1 VASGGRQR
9 WNRRRKLEM
18 LELRFST
25 QAGRIQLSCD
35 QDSTRHLQ
43 AMRGWFPTAAS
54 INVQAFDVDIDD
66 LLVNLREL
74 ARWPSADQEVTWQ
87 PELLALV
94 ESNAS
99 DAGVLER
106 RLATVAGED
115 PPTLTAIDGWEAP
128 LTDFQERDVAKL
140 LELSHGAN
148 FSVPGAGKTRVA
160 LAAFQARRAA
170 GEVER
175 MLVVCPKSA
184 FESWQTEASLC
195 FPNGIHVAVMDTAL
209 APSCDVLLVNY
220 ERLLDARSALL
231 TWLRVHPAMLVLD
244 EAHRM
249 KLGPAGAWGSAC
261 LSLGPYA
268 HRRLILSGTPAPNG
282 ARDLENLF
290 AFVWPGQ
297 GRSAVSRA
305 VGTGDLRAASQALRP
320 LFVRTTKSELQLP
333 EVQVAVRRVDLPPL
347 HRELYN
353 ALLGQAS
360 GRWRG
365 GEQDAEALGR
375 ILLYLLMAATTP
387 ALLATGASRYEP
399 LPYRVPPLQPAA
411 GSSLSELLR
420 DLPHYELSPKYQEV
434 LAIVAQNAEA
444 GRKTLVWSTFV
455 RNLTSL
461 EHLLASYSPALVH
474 GGTEDRKEQLAR
486 FRQDPNCM
494 VLLSNPATLGEGVS
508 LHHDC
513 HDAVYVDR
521 DFAAGRFLQSV
532 DRIHRLGLA
541 PDVETR
547 VTVLVSSETVDEL
560 VEQRLAA
567 KLRFMG
573 GILDDP
579 AVLELGD
586 LDEEPTAS
594 VGMDST
600 DLRALVGYLSAAAAV
615 ASAPS

>member
-1 VASGGRQR
+1 
-9 WNRRRKLEM
+9 M

-35 QDSTRHLQ
+35 ESAVRNLQ
-43 AMRGWFPTAAS
+43 GLRAWFPSANSLNAQS
-54 INVQAFDVDIDD
+54 FDVAMDD
-66 LLVNLREL
+66 FLVNLREL
-74 ARWPSADQEVTWQ
+74 ARWPAEDTAVVWQ
-87 PELLALV
+87 QELLDLV
-94 ESNAS
+94 EGNAR
-99 DAGVLER
+99 DADLVQR
-106 RLATVAGED
+106 RLVEGSGVGSEPAS
-115 PPTLTAIDGWEAP
+115 LTEIDGWQAP
-128 LTDFQERDVAKL
+128 LTDFQRRDVAKL

-148 FSVPGAGKTRVA
+148 FSVPGAGKTRA
-160 LAAFQARRAA
+160 SLATFQACRAA

-184 FESWQTEASLC
+184 FESWQNESAEC
-195 FPNGIHVAVMDTAL
+195 FPNGIHVAVMDTST
-209 APSCDVLLVNY
+209 APACDILLVNY
-220 ERLLDARSALL
+220 ERLLDARTALL
-231 TWLRVHPAMLVLD
+231 SWIRVQPTMMVLD

-249 KLGPAGAWGSAC
+249 KLGAAGAWGSAC
-261 LSLGPYA
+261 LGLGPYA
-268 HRRLILSGTPAPNG
+268 KRRLILTGTPAPNG

-290 AFVWPGQ
+290 SFVWPGQ
-297 GRSAVSRA
+297 GRTAVTRA

-333 EVQVAVRRVDLPPL
+333 EPIVTVRRLDLPPL
-347 HRELYN
+347 HKELYQ

-375 ILLYLLMAATTP
+375 VLLYLLMAATTP

-399 LPYRVPPLQPAA
+399 LPYRVPPLQPAP

-420 DLPHYELSPKYQEV
+420 DLPNYELAPKYQEV
-434 LAIVAQNAEA
+434 LAIVARNAEL

-461 EHLLASYSPALVH
+461 EHLLARFSPALIH
-474 GGTEDRKEQLAR
+474 GGTEDRDEQLAR
-486 FRQDPNCM
+486 FRSDPGCF

-541 PDVETR
+541 PDAETR
-547 VTVLVSSETVDEL
+547 VTVLVANETVDEL

-567 KLRFMG
+567 KLQFMG

-586 LDEEPTAS
+586 LDEEPTVS
-594 VGMDST
+594 VGMDAT
-600 DLRALVGYLSAAAAV
+600 DLRALVSYLSAAAPV
-615 ASAPS
+615 DSAPG